1 MMWPFRKK
9 RKRHSFLTKRQTE
22 VLKLMARG
30 LSNKEIGYEVG
41 ISEQTV
47 KNHVSNI
54 MRQMEVFNR
63 TEAVV
68 EAVKRGIVKL

>member
-1 MMWPFRKK
+1 MTWPFKK

-22 VLKLMARG
+22 VLKLIARG

-47 KNHVSNI
+47 KNHASVI
-54 MRQMEVFNR
+54 FRQLQVFNR
-63 TEAVV
+63 TGAVI
-68 EAVKRGIVKL
+68 EGVKRGIIKL